1 MNMTTPEMSIELL
14 ESTHEFPGPYTIKV
28 FGPHNQEFLDR
39 VRDTTKA
46 VLMGGAFDL
55 TFRASSRGTHGCA
68 TVEAQVEDAQQ
79 VILLYGELANID
91 GVRMIL

>member
-1 MNMTTPEMSIELL
+1 MSSPEISIELL

-28 FGPHNQEFLDR
+28 FGPHSQDFLDR
-39 VRDTTKA
+39 VRDTTRA
-46 VLMGGAFDL
+46 VLMGGEFDL
-55 TFRASSRGTHGCA
+55 SFRSSSKGTHGCA
-68 TVEAQVEDAQQ
+68 TVDAQVEDAQQ